1 MSASAARAFELI
13 DRVATA
19 GARGVTLA
27 ELATEMPLAKSTTH
41 RYVTTLLNLGVLRRD
56 PTGRLLLGLKLV
68 ELADSLP
75 SADDLCCA
83 GEPVMHDLVART
95 GETVHLG
102 VGDDGHVVYLAKAE
116 SPHSVRLVSQVG
128 ARVPMHCTAMGK
140 ALLAS
145 LDSEDLHRV
154 LAQSRAARTEHTIIS
169 GGALLTELEQVR
181 ARGAAIDDRGERARC
196 ALCRR
201 SDQWTRRHAARCDQR
216 VCAGEPDDPRTL
228 RRADPHRPRSGR
240 RSGRGVRPCP
250 AISNEL
256 R

>member
-68 ELADSLP
+68 ELANSLL

-181 ARGAAIDDRGERARC
+181 ARGAAIDDEENELGVRCVGAAINGRGGTPLGAISVSAPASRMTRERC
-196 ALCRR
+196 AELIPTVR
-201 SDQWTRRHAARCDQR
+201 AAADAVAAAFGHVPQS
-216 VCAGEPDDPRTL
+216 RT
-228 RRADPHRPRSGR
+228 
-240 RSGRGVRPCP
+240 
-250 AISNEL
+250 N
-256 R
+256 